1 MGGARV
7 IQDLLGQRAVVTGGA
22 SGIGLAAA
30 NLLARSGVRVTILDL
45 AAPPAGVQLDHL
57 ACDVTNQDSVTS
69 AVESASERG
78 GGLDIVINS
87 AGIGAI
93 GTVLDNTDDEWHR
106 LFDVNVLGVVRMMR
120 ASAPHLRRSRSASVV
135 NVCSIAATAGL
146 PQRAAYTA
154 SKGALLALTRAMAA
168 DHLSEGIR
176 VNAVNPGTAATP
188 WVERL
193 LNAADDPASARA
205 SLEARQ
211 PHGRLVTADE
221 VAGAI
226 AYLAGPGSASTTG
239 TSIEVDGGM
248 AALRLP
254 PRPPQ
259 GRSA

>member
-30 NLLARSGVRVTILDL
+30 NLLARSGARVTILDL

-57 ACDVTNQDSVTS
+57 TCDVTNQDSVTS

-120 ASAPHLRRSRSASVV
+120 ASATHLRRSRSASVV

-205 SLEARQ
+205 ALEARQ

-239 TSIEVDGGM
+239 TAIEVDGGM

-254 PRPPQ
+254 PRLPQ
-259 GRSA
+259 DPTA